1 MPVMNLQYNVT
12 APREAASPTKS
23 SAAPDNFRVYSPHP
37 FPPVLFEEAHK
48 SSCHSTPASLP
59 IG

>member
-1 MPVMNLQYNVT
+1 MHIINLYDDIK
-12 APREAASPTKS
+12 AARIAASPTKS
-23 SAAPDNFRVYSPHP
+23 SASDNFRVYSPHH

-48 SSCHSTPASLP
+48 STCHSRLALPP